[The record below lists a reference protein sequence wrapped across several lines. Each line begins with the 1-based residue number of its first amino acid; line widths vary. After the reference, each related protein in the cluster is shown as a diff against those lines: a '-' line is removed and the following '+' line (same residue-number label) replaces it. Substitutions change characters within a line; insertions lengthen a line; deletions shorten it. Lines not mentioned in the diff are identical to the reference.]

1 MEGALLENCQGFVG
15 GTVRPICGPGEN
27 QQRMYIGHKKVHSM
41 KFQSA
46 IAANS
51 MMASMYDQGKSLR
64 HYSGMLGDLLE

>member
-1 MEGALLENCQGFVG
+1 
-15 GTVRPICGPGEN
+15 
-27 QQRMYIGHKKVHSM
+27 MYNGHKKDHSM

>member
-1 MEGALLENCQGFVG
+1 
-15 GTVRPICGPGEN
+15 
-27 QQRMYIGHKKVHSM
+27 M

-51 MMASMYDQGKSLR
+51 MIANMYDLGKSLR